1 MSPKE
6 TTAVL
11 KRMPETLQK
20 HVAGLMEAQLRF
32 QPEGGYFSV
41 LENVYR
47 LRGIEIEGY
56 GVGCNTCAWKNTCR
70 RNPRTDASARQ
81 RYGDFLQ
88 RQHHFGA
95 GAAQP
100 DG

>member
-1 MSPKE
+1 MQITPTTKVRGSVIAMSPKE

-56 GVGCNTCAWKNTCR
+56 GVRLQHLLVEEHLPEK
-70 RNPRTDASARQ
+70 SA
-81 RYGDFLQ
+81 D
-88 RQHHFGA
+88 
-95 GAAQP
+95 
-100 DG
+100 